1 MFFVVAFIVVV
12 VVVDVLSV
20 YNRKIRFAIPILIT
34 LAIFINNIILLNIKS
49 LKNIYN

>member
-1 MFFVVAFIVVV
+1 MFFVVAFV
-12 VVVDVLSV
+12 VVVDVLSI

-49 LKNIYN
+49 LKYIGIK